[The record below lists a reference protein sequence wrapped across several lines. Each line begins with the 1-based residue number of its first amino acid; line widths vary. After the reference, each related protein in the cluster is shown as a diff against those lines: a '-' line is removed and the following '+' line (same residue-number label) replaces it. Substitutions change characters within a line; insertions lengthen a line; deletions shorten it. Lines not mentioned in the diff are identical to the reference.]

1 MLTTYNHLVRHE
13 FMSDHTKHI
22 YALELTNTQR
32 LEVAELMDQLK
43 EAGLLMDKENMGMF
57 MTTCFYR
64 GFMEYKKDLKND
76 D

>member
-1 MLTTYNHLVRHE
+1 
-13 FMSDHTKHI
+13 MSDQAKQT
-22 YALELTNTQR
+22 YGLELTSGQR
-32 LEVAELMDQLK
+32 LEVAELMADLK

-64 GFMEYKKDLKND
+64 GFMEYRKDLSCD

>member
-1 MLTTYNHLVRHE
+1 
-13 FMSDHTKHI
+13 MSDQAKQT
-22 YALELTNTQR
+22 YGLELTSGQR
-32 LEVAELMDQLK
+32 LEVAELMADLK

-64 GFMEYKKDLKND
+64 GFMEYRKDLKYD

>member
-1 MLTTYNHLVRHE
+1 
-13 FMSDHTKHI
+13 MSDQTKHI
-22 YALELTNTQR
+22 YALELTNPQR

-64 GFMEYKKDLKND
+64 GFMEYKKDLKHD

>member
-1 MLTTYNHLVRHE
+1 MSPQAKQTYG
-13 FMSDHTKHI
+13 
-22 YALELTNTQR
+22 LELTSDQR
-32 LEVAELMDQLK
+32 LEVAELMADLK

-64 GFMEYKKDLKND
+64 GFMEYRKDLSCD

>member
-1 MLTTYNHLVRHE
+1 
-13 FMSDHTKHI
+13 MSDQTKQT
-22 YALELTNTQR
+22 YGLELTSAQR
-32 LEVAELMDQLK
+32 LEVSELMADLK

-64 GFMEYKKDLKND
+64 GFMEYRKDLSRD